1 MGIQGTPNMGM
12 VIFAAII
19 ISLALVFYTIGVFA
33 ERRSG
38 TLRPKHLAFFWTGFV
53 LDTAGTTIMSMV
65 AGETGGAGS
74 PLHAITGV
82 LALSLMLFHAV
93 WATVVVLRGNERSRA
108 NFHRLSIGVWLFW
121 LVPYGVGVM
130 LGAPMFPFSD
140 STALT
145 ITASFVLVLG
155 IFFCLKANKT
165 RLHRYR
171 ATLPRRRLL
180 VSWRPSFC
188 FTTAAKPK
196 HFEEYEAVYAFPS
209 RTCPCKKARNQES
222 PFRPTKKLPFLHTHG
237 AIRLAF
243 RRRPQQWKQC
253 K

>member
-12 VIFAAII
+12 VIFAAIV

-53 LDTAGTTIMSMV
+53 FDTAGTTIMSMV

-145 ITASFVLVLG
+145 ITVSFVLVLLG
-155 IFFCLKANKT
+155 KAYTASYSSKYLGFAAVVKQRDGRQET
-165 RLHRYR
+165 SSRLRGSVARYR
-171 ATLPRRRLL
+171 CRRALL
-180 VSWRPSFC
+180 ALRQ
-188 FTTAAKPK
+188 
-196 HFEEYEAVYAFPS
+196 
-209 RTCPCKKARNQES
+209 KKM
-222 PFRPTKKLPFLHTHG
+222 PFLHTRG
-237 AIRLAF
+237 AIGLAF
-243 RRRPQQWKQC
+243 RRSPQQWKQC
-253 K
+253 KYSHIPFDRFRN

>member
-19 ISLALVFYTIGVFA
+19 ISLALVFYAIGVFA

-53 LDTAGTTIMSMV
+53 FDTAGTTIMSMV

-93 WATVVVLRGNERSRA
+93 WATVVVLRGKERSRA

-145 ITASFVLVLG
+145 ITVSFVLVLG
-155 IFFCLKANKT
+155 IFFCLKANKA
-165 RLHRYR
+165 RLHR
-171 ATLPRRRLL
+171 
-180 VSWRPSFC
+180 
-188 FTTAAKPK
+188 
-196 HFEEYEAVYAFPS
+196 
-209 RTCPCKKARNQES
+209 
-222 PFRPTKKLPFLHTHG
+222 
-237 AIRLAF
+237 
-243 RRRPQQWKQC
+243 
-253 K
+253 

>member
-53 LDTAGTTIMSMV
+53 FDTAGTTIMSMV

-93 WATVVVLRGNERSRA
+93 WATIVVLRGNERSRA

-155 IFFCLKANKT
+155 IFFCLKANKAPASIACN
-165 RLHRYR
+165 
-171 ATLPRRRLL
+171 ATPK
-180 VSWRPSFC
+180 
-188 FTTAAKPK
+188 TAAGFLAAVFLFHHSRK
-196 HFEEYEAVYAFPS
+196 AQVLRRVRSVYAFPS

-222 PFRPTKKLPFLHTHG
+222 PFRPTKKLPFLHTRG
-237 AIRLAF
+237 AIRLAC
-243 RRRPQQWKQC
+243 RRSPQQWKQC

>member
-53 LDTAGTTIMSMV
+53 FDTAGTTIMSMV

-93 WATVVVLRGNERSRA
+93 WATIVVLRGNEPLRRWRHA
-108 NFHRLSIGVWLFW
+108 RRTD
-121 LVPYGVGVM
+121 VP
-130 LGAPMFPFSD
+130 
-140 STALT
+140 
-145 ITASFVLVLG
+145 VLRFDG
-155 IFFCLKANKT
+155 T
-165 RLHRYR
+165 YHYR
-171 ATLPRRRLL
+171 ILCSSSGHLLLP
-180 VSWRPSFC
+180 
-188 FTTAAKPK
+188 
-196 HFEEYEAVYAFPS
+196 
-209 RTCPCKKARNQES
+209 
-222 PFRPTKKLPFLHTHG
+222 
-237 AIRLAF
+237 
-243 RRRPQQWKQC
+243 
-253 K
+253 

>member
-53 LDTAGTTIMSMV
+53 FDTAGTTIMSMV

-121 LVPYGVGVM
+121 LVPYGVGFM
-130 LGAPMFPFSD
+130 LGAPMIPFSD

-145 ITASFVLVLG
+145 ITASFFLVLG
-155 IFFCLKANKT
+155 IFFCHKAGFLAAVFLFHHSRKAQV
-165 RLHRYR
+165 L
-171 ATLPRRRLL
+171 RRVR
-180 VSWRPSFC
+180 S
-188 FTTAAKPK
+188 
-196 HFEEYEAVYAFPS
+196 VYAFPS

-222 PFRPTKKLPFLHTHG
+222 PFRPTKKLPFLHTRG
-237 AIRLAF
+237 AIRLAC
-243 RRRPQQWKQC
+243 RRSPQQWKQC

>member
-53 LDTAGTTIMSMV
+53 FDTAGTTIMSMV

-108 NFHRLSIGVWLFW
+108 NFPPFEHWRVAVLACPLRRWRHARRTD
-121 LVPYGVGVM
+121 VP
-130 LGAPMFPFSD
+130 
-140 STALT
+140 
-145 ITASFVLVLG
+145 VLRFG
-155 IFFCLKANKT
+155 GT
-165 RLHRYR
+165 YYYR
-171 ATLPRRRLL
+171 ILCSGSGHLLLP
-180 VSWRPSFC
+180 
-188 FTTAAKPK
+188 
-196 HFEEYEAVYAFPS
+196 
-209 RTCPCKKARNQES
+209 
-222 PFRPTKKLPFLHTHG
+222 
-237 AIRLAF
+237 
-243 RRRPQQWKQC
+243 
-253 K
+253 

>member
-53 LDTAGTTIMSMV
+53 FDTAGTTIMSMV
-65 AGETGGAGS
+65 AVETGGAGS

-130 LGAPMFPFSD
+130 LGAPMFSFSD
-140 STALT
+140 SAALT
-145 ITASFVLVLG
+145 ITSSFVLVLG
-155 IFFCLKANKT
+155 IFSALRPTKRACIDSVQRYPEDGCWFPGGRLFVSPQPQSPSTSKSTKPYTLSRAEPAPARRHET
-165 RLHRYR
+165 RNPLS
-171 ATLPRRRLL
+171 AQRR
-180 VSWRPSFC
+180 SC
-188 FTTAAKPK
+188 
-196 HFEEYEAVYAFPS
+196 PS
-209 RTCPCKKARNQES
+209 RT
-222 PFRPTKKLPFLHTHG
+222 
-237 AIRLAF
+237 LAA
-243 RRRPQQWKQC
+243 Q
-253 K
+253 